1 MSIKVQWEN
10 TTTGVIRMAFGVDWS
25 LEAYYHSIAA
35 LDAMLYNYPGRVTVL
50 MDMSATDQTPTMRV
64 PRGRE
69 MDEDRVLCRAAR
81 LVIINPGYFMPNVTC
96 PVEVAGTLDQAY
108 DLVGMVVPAT

>member
-10 TTTGVIRMAFGVDWS
+10 TTTGIIRMSFGADWS

-35 LDAMLYNYPGRVTVL
+35 LDAMLHAYPGSVTVL
-50 MDMSATDQTPTMRV
+50 MDMSAAEHTPTMRV

-81 LVIINPGYFMPNVTC
+81 LVIINPGYFMPNITC
-96 PVEVAGTLDQAY
+96 PVEVVDTLAQAHE
-108 DLVGMVVPAT
+108 LIETVLAV